1 MTSTYWVEL
10 VRQAVKDYE
19 EIPASDRPSIK
30 KALLALEEN
39 PRGHQVKKLEGRDY
53 YRLRVGDWRV
63 IFAIS
68 DKYKRVTVIA
78 VERRTSTTY

>member
-1 MTSTYWVEL
+1 MVSYRVEV

-19 EIPASDRPSIK
+19 IIPPHERQTLKEAILS
-30 KALLALEEN
+30 LEKN
-39 PRGHQVKKLEGRDY
+39 PRNSRVKKLNGRDY

-68 DKYKRVTVIA
+68 DKWKAVTIVTI
-78 VERRTSTTY
+78 ERRTSTTY